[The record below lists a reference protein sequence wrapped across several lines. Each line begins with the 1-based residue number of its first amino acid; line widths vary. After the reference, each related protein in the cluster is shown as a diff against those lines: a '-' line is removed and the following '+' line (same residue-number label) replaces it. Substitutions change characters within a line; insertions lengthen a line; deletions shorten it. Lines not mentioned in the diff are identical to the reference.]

1 MLIIVIFAKKLKLK
15 KELEFIKIEKKLRT
29 AVWQAMDQYKMI
41 KNGDKVMVCIS
52 GGKDSYTM
60 LDMLVHFQKY
70 SSINFEIIA
79 VNLDQKQP
87 GFPEEILPNY
97 LTQHKIPFEI
107 VERDTYSV
115 VKEKVPEGKT
125 TCSLCS
131 RLRRGILYDTAR
143 RLGCNVVALGH
154 HREDILET
162 FFLNLFFSG
171 KLETMPPKYR
181 IDHGDLSVI
190 RPLSFCKEET
200 ITNYSILK
208 KYPIIPCNLCG
219 SQPQL
224 QRQAI
229 KELLINWEQ
238 KFPNRKAIML
248 NALKNVS
255 PSHLLDTELFNFLD
269 LETIKDDSH
278 LVI

>member
-1 MLIIVIFAKKLKLK
+1 
-15 KELEFIKIEKKLRT
+15 
-29 AVWQAMDQYKMI
+29 MDEYKMI
-41 KNGDKVMVCIS
+41 SNGDKVMVCIS

-60 LDMLVHFQKY
+60 LDILSHFQKY
-70 SSINFEIIA
+70 SDIDFSLVA

-87 GFPEEILPNY
+87 GFPEDVLPNY
-97 LTQHKIPFEI
+97 LSQLDVPYEI
-107 VERDTYSV
+107 VEKDTYSI
-115 VKEKVPEGKT
+115 VKEKIPEGKT

-143 RLGCNVVALGH
+143 KLGCNVVALGH

-181 IDHGDLSVI
+181 IDKGDLDVI
-190 RPLSFCKEET
+190 RPLAYCKEES
-200 ITNYSILK
+200 ISNYSIFK
-208 KYPIIPCNLCG
+208 EFPIIPCNLCG

-224 QRQAI
+224 QRQSI
-229 KELLINWEQ
+229 KELLIKWEE
-238 KFPNRKAIML
+238 KFPNRKSIMF

-255 PSHLLDTELFNFLD
+255 PSHLLDTGIFDFID
-269 LETIKDDSH
+269 LNSSVKDDSH